1 MSVGLGCGKARRD
14 GVGSGVAAKGT
25 VYDCIVGRASVES
38 VVMGT
43 EVEGLEV
50 VGADRNLVGAVVELV
65 GMEGREYRLR
75 GVLESVRDTY
85 KYVLL
90 DCPPS
95 LDLLTLNALAAADS
109 VLIPVQCE
117 YLALEGLSELLDT
130 LMRLR
135 RTINPTLAIE
145 GILLTMYDD
154 RTTLSKQVAADLRSF
169 FGSQVFESIIPR
181 NVRLAEAPS
190 HGMPVL
196 FYDIHSKGAE
206 SYVQLAK
213 EVIANAQKRVG
224 QGPERTD
231 QGTRAESAAA
241 ATAGAGRTTSGPTN
255 GTNDVGGTTSGSSG
269 SDGGSS
275 GTGSE

>member
-1 MSVGLGCGKARRD
+1 MSVGLGCRRRA
-14 GVGSGVAAKGT
+14 GSGGELGAARGT

-75 GVLESVRDTY
+75 DVLEEARARDIY
-85 KYVLL
+85 KFVLL

-117 YLALEGLSELLDT
+117 YLALEGLTELLG
-130 LMRLR
+130 
-135 RTINPTLAIE
+135 TIERMKQSLNPNLEIE
-145 GILLTMYDD
+145 GILLTMYDE
-154 RTTLSKQVAADLRSF
+154 RTTLARQVAEDVRKA
-169 FGSQVFESIIPR
+169 FGEKVFKTVIPR

-190 HGMPVL
+190 HGKAAM
-196 FYDIHSKGAE
+196 FYDMRSKGAIAYLE
-206 SYVQLAK
+206 LAK
-213 EVIANAQKRVG
+213 EVVANDAKCFR
-224 QGPERTD
+224 QG
-231 QGTRAESAAA
+231 A
-241 ATAGAGRTTSGPTN
+241 
-255 GTNDVGGTTSGSSG
+255 
-269 SDGGSS
+269 
-275 GTGSE
+275 

>member
-1 MSVGLGCGKARRD
+1 LGRVIAITNQKGGVGKTTTSVNLGASLAVGEQRTLVVDCDPQGHMSVGLGCGKARRD

-117 YLALEGLSELLDT
+117 YLALEGLTELLG
-130 LMRLR
+130 
-135 RTINPTLAIE
+135 TIERMKQSLNPKLEIE
-145 GILLTMYDD
+145 GILLTMYDE
-154 RTTLSKQVAADLRSF
+154 RTTLARQVADDVRKV
-169 FGSQVFESIIPR
+169 FGEKVFKTVIPR

-190 HGMPVL
+190 HGKPAM
-196 FYDIHSKGAE
+196 FYDMRSKGAIAYLE
-206 SYVQLAK
+206 LAK
-213 EVIANAQKRVG
+213 EVVANDANCFR
-224 QGPERTD
+224 QG
-231 QGTRAESAAA
+231 A
-241 ATAGAGRTTSGPTN
+241 
-255 GTNDVGGTTSGSSG
+255 
-269 SDGGSS
+269 
-275 GTGSE
+275 